1 MEVTCLGSSFWFR
14 EELSVIGICVV
25 SSQYHPRPTMRVKA
39 DLLTEAFSPDS
50 LFRIPKRTCGKPRKQ
65 VLYVLSSAAGKAHLA
80 LSTPLWNLRRG
91 QLLLKACSLQPC
103 FLTGVI
109 LV

>member
-14 EELSVIGICVV
+14 EELSVIGIRVV

-50 LFRIPKRTCGKPRKQ
+50 LFRIPKPQSLLGMGTRGRVGSHGSRFFMSFPLRLARLTWPYPPPYGTSGED
-65 VLYVLSSAAGKAHLA
+65 SS
-80 LSTPLWNLRRG
+80 S
-91 QLLLKACSLQPC
+91 
-103 FLTGVI
+103 
-109 LV
+109 